1 MSTVTN
7 ESESESVPEA
17 GSGSGVAPALSIREL
32 TVLAA
37 KVADDKKAENIVILD
52 VGDIIGITDA
62 FVIAG
67 ASNRRLVVTVAE
79 EIEVAVKAAGGPTP
93 LSVEGLED
101 AKWVLIDF
109 GPFVVHVFDNETR
122 EFYDLERLWKD
133 APRWEW

>member
-1 MSTVTN
+1 MSTVTT
-7 ESESESVPEA
+7 ESASLP
-17 GSGSGVAPALSIREL
+17 LSIREL

-37 KVADDKKAENIVILD
+37 KVADEKKAENIVILD

-67 ASNRRLVVTVAE
+67 ASNRRLVMTVAE